1 MDGFSVTDVISRVTK
16 YLLEGLAVAVAMVLV
31 MKKKSPDYE
40 EVLSVAV
47 VAAVVF
53 GILDTLAPVCWGLS
67 AGRCGLRLGRQ
78 PGWLPAYGLD
88 HLILRVS

>member
-1 MDGFSVTDVISRVTK
+1 MDGFSVADVISRVTK

-53 GILDTLAPVCWGLS
+53 GVLDTLAPSVGGS
-67 AGRCGLRLGRQ
+67 ARAGAGFGFGANLVGFPRMG
-78 PGWLPAYGLD
+78 
-88 HLILRVS
+88 

>member
-1 MDGFSVTDVISRVTK
+1 MSDPEYGIGADGNARG
-16 YLLEGLAVAVAMVLV
+16 LLIYAAMGMGKTRLAVAVAMVLV

-53 GILDTLAPVCWGLS
+53 GILDTLAPSVGGSARAGAGFGLG
-67 AGRCGLRLGRQ
+67 ANMVGFPRMG
-78 PGWLPAYGLD
+78 
-88 HLILRVS
+88 

>member
-1 MDGFSVTDVISRVTK
+1 MDGFSVADVIQRVTK

-53 GILDTLAPVCWGLS
+53 GILDTLAPSVGLMS
-67 AGRCGLRLGRQ
+67 RQGAGFGLGANLVGF
-78 PGWLPAYGLD
+78 PA
-88 HLILRVS
+88 RM

>member
-1 MDGFSVTDVISRVTK
+1 
-16 YLLEGLAVAVAMVLV
+16 

-53 GILDTLAPVCWGLS
+53 GILDTLAPSVGGSARAGAGFGLG
-67 AGRCGLRLGRQ
+67 ANLVGFPRMG
-78 PGWLPAYGLD
+78 
-88 HLILRVS
+88 